1 MNTSKKLEQNVCKDS
16 QFQVTDLKSVLLDR
30 QSGSS
35 KVTNENTTKFWFES
49 GEMTSE
55 SRANLDLSLS
65 GTNGINGGVSLF
77 NIDPSSIDRGSPSKQ
92 ILKVITIVFQG
103 KTYEQ
108 TNEKRKVKRPK
119 RIRPW
124 FYQSAGNYYFEIK
137 YGTKS
142 LEVEKKKPAIAAG
155 SKENLLAV
163 IDAITDAAKEGFLDN
178 ELKKV
183 RGPIKTKAT
192 SKAQTK

>member
-1 MNTSKKLEQNVCKDS
+1 MTKANPLQALTFIAKPQVDVASPIKVKRSKLITRLNEQRAMVQC
-16 QFQVTDLKSVLLDR
+16 LL
-30 QSGSS
+30 
-35 KVTNENTTKFWFES
+35 ENTEFIAYK
-49 GEMTSE
+49 
-55 SRANLDLSLS
+55 DVC
-65 GTNGINGGVSLF
+65 I
-77 NIDPSSIDRGSPSKQ
+77 ID
-92 ILKVITIVFQG
+92 
-103 KTYEQ
+103 EE

-142 LEVEKKKPAIAAG
+142 LEVEKNKPAIAAG

-163 IDAITDAAKEGFLDN
+163 IDAITDAAKDGFLDN

-183 RGPIKTKAT
+183 KGPIKTKAT